1 MEFWLFVSVACS
13 VHLSCFW
20 SSNLFI
26 LDCNLVQIIRKWK
39 QKGFL
44 TFDGKAP
51 PPLLLRNLS
60 KPDMIGL
67 SEEVLLQL
75 NSKSEVG
82 FLDST
87 SLYSLMLF
95 FAENGLFPQAQA
107 LWDQLL
113 NSSSLPTIETVAKL
127 FDVLSQRGHFN
138 QVSEILAQLSSRQ
151 G

>member
-1 MEFWLFVSVACS
+1 MVGVFVTAPMVGEIKCAT
-13 VHLSCFW
+13 W
-20 SSNLFI
+20 SRGEGW
-26 LDCNLVQIIRKWK
+26 IIRKWK
-39 QKGFL
+39 QKGVL

-60 KPDMIGL
+60 KPDIIGL

-95 FAENGLFPQAQA
+95 FAGNGLFPQAQA
-107 LWDQLL
+107 LWDHQLV